1 MVAERALQVRG
12 GYENIMATSSP
23 THQSQPSGCMGSS
36 GFRALVHETL
46 EATDHNDEAIDTN
59 VHSNIHIPSMR

>member
-12 GYENIMATSSP
+12 GYENIMPTSSP
-23 THQSQPSGCMGSS
+23 THQSQPSGCMGSR

-46 EATDHNDEAIDTN
+46 EATDHNDGATDTN
-59 VHSNIHIPSMR
+59 VHSSLYIPSMR